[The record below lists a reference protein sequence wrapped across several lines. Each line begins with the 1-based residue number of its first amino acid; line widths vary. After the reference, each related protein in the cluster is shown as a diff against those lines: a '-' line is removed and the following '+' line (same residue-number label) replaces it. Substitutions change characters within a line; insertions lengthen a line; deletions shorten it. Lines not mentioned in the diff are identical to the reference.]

1 MSCVLETLGF
11 CEESIA
17 DVQINIWDLSIRLR
31 RVLPVLSEP
40 PHSHRGLKIIDWV
53 QSSQFYQPW
62 MLQGVE
68 KNEKNAYLST
78 VFEGFLVVLQKVTG
92 WSQSAVNVATVCDHQ

>member
-1 MSCVLETLGF
+1 MSCVLETLRF
-11 CEESIA
+11 CGESIA
-17 DVQINIWDLSIRLR
+17 DIQINLWDLSIRLR

-40 PHSHRGLKIIDWV
+40 PHSHRGLKIIEWV

-68 KNEKNAYLST
+68 KNEKDAYLST
-78 VFEGFLVVLQKVTG
+78 IFEGFLVLLQKVTD
-92 WSQSAVNVATVCDHQ
+92 WSQWAVNVVTMCDH

>member
-1 MSCVLETLGF
+1 MSCVLEILRF
-11 CEESIA
+11 CGESIA
-17 DVQINIWDLSIRLR
+17 DIQINLWDLSIRLR

-40 PHSHRGLKIIDWV
+40 PHSHRGLKIIEWV

-68 KNEKNAYLST
+68 KNEKDAYLST
-78 VFEGFLVVLQKVTG
+78 IFEGFLVLLQKVTD
-92 WSQSAVNVATVCDHQ
+92 WSQWAVNVVTMCDH